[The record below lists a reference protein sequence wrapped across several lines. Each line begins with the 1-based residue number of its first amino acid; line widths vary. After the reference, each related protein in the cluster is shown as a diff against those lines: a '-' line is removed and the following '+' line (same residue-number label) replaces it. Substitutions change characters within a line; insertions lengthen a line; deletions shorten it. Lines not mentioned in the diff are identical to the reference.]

1 MDILDEGDFLT
12 VKVGI
17 RGQEDKIMTRI
28 EVPSETLVVEMGE
41 DGLNILETTM
51 QMSGM
56 EEKAPVECDICS
68 KPLGKMKD
76 VKHIESP
83 ESITIAVRNGFK
95 PEQMLKATENML
107 KEQGEE
113 NIEDLMEIVL
123 DSWKSIVDKSETP
136 WALCDECY
144 DRILIYIKKRGS

>member
-1 MDILDEGDFLT
+1 
-12 VKVGI
+12 
-17 RGQEDKIMTRI
+17 MTRT
-28 EVPSETLVVEMGE
+28 EVPSETLLVEMGE

-51 QMSGM
+51 QMSCRD
-56 EEKAPVECDICS
+56 ESAPVECDICS

-95 PEQMLKATENML
+95 PEKMLKATEKML
-107 KEQGEE
+107 KEEGEE
-113 NIEDLMEIVL
+113 NPAEIMEIML

-136 WALCDECY
+136 WALCEECY
-144 DRILIYIKKRGS
+144 KSIQIYIKKRGS

>member
-1 MDILDEGDFLT
+1 MA
-12 VKVGI
+12 
-17 RGQEDKIMTRI
+17 RI
-28 EVPSETLVVEMGE
+28 EVPSETLLVEMGE

-51 QMSGM
+51 QMSS
-56 EEKAPVECDICS
+56 KDDSAQVICDICS

-95 PEQMLKATENML
+95 PKLMLKATENML
-107 KEQGEE
+107 KGEGE
-113 NIEDLMEIVL
+113 KNPDDLMEIVF

-136 WALCDECY
+136 WALCEACY
-144 DRILIYIKKRGS
+144 QSIPS

>member
-1 MDILDEGDFLT
+1 
-12 VKVGI
+12 
-17 RGQEDKIMTRI
+17 MTQI
-28 EVPSETLVVEMGE
+28 EVPSETIVVEMGE
-41 DGLNILETTM
+41 DGLNILETFM

-56 EEKAPVECDICS
+56 DDSAPVQCDICS

-83 ESITIAVRNGFK
+83 ESITIAERNGFK

-107 KEQGEE
+107 KEEGEE
-113 NIEDLMEIVL
+113 NHDELMEIVL

-144 DRILIYIKKRGS
+144 EGIKNFESKS

>member
-1 MDILDEGDFLT
+1 
-12 VKVGI
+12 
-17 RGQEDKIMTRI
+17 MTRI
-28 EVPSETLVVEMGE
+28 DVPSETLLVEMGN

-51 QMSGM
+51 QMSSRD
-56 EEKAPVECDICS
+56 ESAPVECDICS

-95 PEQMLKATENML
+95 PVDMLKATKDML
-107 KEQGEE
+107 KELGEE
-113 NIEDLMEIVL
+113 NPDKILEIVFE
-123 DSWKSIVDKSETP
+123 SWKSIVDKSETP

-144 DRILIYIKKRGS
+144 ESFKNFSSKSE

>member
-1 MDILDEGDFLT
+1 
-12 VKVGI
+12 
-17 RGQEDKIMTRI
+17 MTRI
-28 EVPSETLVVEMGE
+28 EVPSETLLVEMGE

-51 QMSGM
+51 QLSGRD
-56 EEKAPVECDICS
+56 ESAPVECDICS

-107 KEQGEE
+107 KEEGEE
-113 NIEDLMEIVL
+113 NPAEIMEIVFE
-123 DSWKSIVDKSETP
+123 SWKSIVDKSETP

-144 DRILIYIKKRGS
+144 GSIKNIKSK

>member
-1 MDILDEGDFLT
+1 
-12 VKVGI
+12 
-17 RGQEDKIMTRI
+17 MTRI
-28 EVPSETLVVEMGE
+28 KVPSETLLVEMGE

-51 QMSGM
+51 RMSCRD
-56 EEKAPVECDICS
+56 ESAPVECDICS

-107 KEQGEE
+107 KEEGEE
-113 NIEDLMEIVL
+113 NPAEIMAIVL

-144 DRILIYIKKRGS
+144 EGIKNFESKS

>member
-1 MDILDEGDFLT
+1 
-12 VKVGI
+12 
-17 RGQEDKIMTRI
+17 MTRI

-41 DGLNILETTM
+41 DGLNIVETFM

-56 EEKAPVECDICS
+56 DESAQAQCDICS

-83 ESITIAVRNGFK
+83 ETITIAVRNGFK
-95 PEQMLKATENML
+95 PEQMLKATEDML

-113 NIEDLMEIVL
+113 TPDEIMEIIFE
-123 DSWKSIVDKSETP
+123 SWKSIVDKSETP

-144 DRILIYIKKRGS
+144 EEYKEFRSF